1 MSASSRPQGSS
12 HVSNEP
18 ERPRYYI
25 LDCDGFEARFKF
37 VNEDK
42 VLIDRQWGG
51 THEVRPR
58 DLDFVTWVG
67 LPPVRERP
75 KLKVGSS
82 RRGKAPLDVYSN
94 TFFSDRY
101 KTLLCEF
108 VPHDAVEMIECD
120 AVDLKRQD
128 VGPYWWIDFIR
139 VLDAVDEEKSVL
151 TRQIDNPFSSGDDID
166 RVRYMDLQDIRFRA
180 DVVGDNHI
188 FRLSLAAKL
197 IIIDGDA
204 ADRIRAAGIAGAT
217 LTPLQPP
224 TPEEQQNHLDFKN
237 YPYWTN
243 KGSATDT
250 DM

>member
-1 MSASSRPQGSS
+1 MTTGSPPQENTGT
-12 HVSNEP
+12 SNEA

-25 LDCDGFEARFKF
+25 LGDDGFEARFDF

-42 VLIDRQWGG
+42 VLIDRQRGG
-51 THEVRPR
+51 THAVRPR

-82 RRGKAPLDVYSN
+82 RRGKGPLDVYSN
-94 TFFSDRY
+94 KFFSDRY
-101 KTLLCEF
+101 KKLLCEF

-120 AVDLKRQD
+120 AIDLKRQD
-128 VGPYWWIDFIR
+128 AGPYWWIDFIR
-139 VLDAVDEEKSVL
+139 VLDAVDEENSVL

-166 RVRYMDLQDIRFRA
+166 RVRYRDLQDIRFRV

-188 FRLSLAAKL
+188 FRLSLATWF
-197 IIIDGDA
+197 IIVDGDV
-204 ADRIRAAGIAGAT
+204 ADRIRAADIAGAT

-224 TPEEQQNHLDFKN
+224 TPEEQQTHWRFKN

-243 KGSATDT
+243 KRSPT
-250 DM
+250 

>member
-1 MSASSRPQGSS
+1 MTMSSPSQARSDT
-12 HVSNEP
+12 SNEA
-18 ERPRYYI
+18 ERSRYYI
-25 LDCDGFEARFKF
+25 LDYAGFEARFKF

-42 VLIDRQWGG
+42 VLIDRRWGG
-51 THEVRPR
+51 THEIRPR
-58 DLDFVTWVG
+58 DLDFVTRVG

-75 KLKVGSS
+75 KLKLGSS

-94 TFFSDRY
+94 MFFSDRY

-120 AVDLKRQD
+120 AVDLKKRD
-128 VGPYWWIDFIR
+128 VGPFWWVDFIR
-139 VLDAVDEEKSVL
+139 VLDAVDEENSVL
-151 TRQIDNPFSSGDDID
+151 TRQIDNPFSSGSYND
-166 RVRYMDLQDIRFRA
+166 RVRYLDLQDIRFRA

-188 FRLSLAAKL
+188 FRLSLATWF
-197 IIIDGDA
+197 IIVDGDV

-224 TPEEQQNHLDFKN
+224 TPEEQQNHLDFRN